1 MKFIPTYLN
10 FIWVRSM
17 ATQQQLDKV
26 YMQNAINMATLS
38 HAVRKKVGCILVT
51 PENLQIGAY
60 NGTPNGWSNCCEY
73 EETTDD
79 PHCKHKTHLV
89 THSHVIHSEL
99 NAILHAARQG
109 VSVKGSTIYISLSP
123 CASCSAMIAQAGI
136 KRVVYREEYRDRSGI
151 NLLKEHGIIVEQ
163 LIDND

>member
-1 MKFIPTYLN
+1 
-10 FIWVRSM
+10 M
-17 ATQQQLDKV
+17 ATKKQLDKV
-26 YMQNAINMATLS
+26 YMQNAVNMSTLS
-38 HAVRKKVGCILVT
+38 HAIRKKVGCVLVT

-60 NGTPNGWSNCCEY
+60 NGQPSGWDNVCEDTH
-73 EETTDD
+73 TTE
-79 PHCKHKTHLV
+79 PFEYLV
-89 THSHVIHSEL
+89 TKSTVIHAEL

-136 KRVVYREEYRDRSGI
+136 KRVVYEEEYRDRSGI

-163 LIDND
+163 LGD